1 MVLPSTYKFGLIYE
15 GYDIV
20 INGISYQI
28 QSGSETALI
37 VSDANNTMVSGT
49 YDYEI
54 KGYPKS
60 QRPHLSDLAIYFE
73 VFGDM
78 DKLDQSE

>member
-1 MVLPSTYKFGLIYE
+1 MK
-15 GYDIV
+15 
-20 INGISYQI
+20 
-28 QSGSETALI
+28 ETALI
-37 VSDANNTMVSGT
+37 VTDPSATLVDGT
-49 YDYEI
+49 YSYEI

-60 QRPHLSDLAIYFE
+60 QRPHISDIAIYFE